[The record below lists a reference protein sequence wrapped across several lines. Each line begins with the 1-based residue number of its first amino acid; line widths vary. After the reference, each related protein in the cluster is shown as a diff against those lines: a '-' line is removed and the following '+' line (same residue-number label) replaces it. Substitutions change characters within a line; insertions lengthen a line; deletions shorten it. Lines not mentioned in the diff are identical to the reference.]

1 MASDLTP
8 LARTAFRAALS
19 GLLSGILL
27 DKRDDLFNPDNP
39 SPWTGDDAFGLG
51 RQLRRGE
58 LRARYKSELI
68 RDTEI
73 VKTRDRPDLPKI
85 FRMAADSTARWLE
98 KHKDDP
104 LPSPELGPDA
114 RWPSWA
120 RFRVDVDENLLP
132 EFGEETDYFATAQ
145 QVADIIEPALQ
156 QRLEKHPEDAQRIDR
171 LRSQL
176 RYWIKHDAL
185 CPPGEGNTTEI
196 DGYLWD
202 PERSPSDPSRW

>member
-1 MASDLTP
+1 MTSDLTP
-8 LARTAFRAALS
+8 LARAAFRNALTW
-19 GLLSGILL
+19 LLGSILRNKEY
-27 DKRDDLFNPDNP
+27 DIFNPDNSTP
-39 SPWTGDDAFGLG
+39 GAADDTLGLG
-51 RQLRRGE
+51 RQLRKGE
-58 LRARYKSELI
+58 LRARYKCELI
-68 RDTEI
+68 RKQEL
-73 VKTRDRPDLPKI
+73 VRTRDRPDIPKI
-85 FRMAADSTARWLE
+85 FRMEADAAARWLE

-104 LPSPELGPDA
+104 LPSLELGPYA
-114 RWPSWA
+114 EWPSSA
-120 RFRVDVDENLLP
+120 RFVVSIDEDLLP
-132 EFGEETDYFATAQ
+132 EFSGNSVHYATAQ

-176 RYWIKHDAL
+176 RYWIKHDEL